1 MPQYEPMIFND
12 DAALLDDDDDDI
24 ELNDIQHLMQL
35 QLPMPQ
41 YEPMIFNDA
50 VALVD
55 GEGIERN
62 DMNLLIIDDIIP
74 SQNCVNDVIQLPIN
88 IHIISRTH

>member
-12 DAALLDDDDDDI
+12 DAALLDYDDDDI

-62 DMNLLIIDDIIP
+62 DMNCARALLAGRPDGLDGMN
-74 SQNCVNDVIQLPIN
+74 SCA
-88 IHIISRTH
+88 